1 MALVRDW
8 LDVIDVASP
17 SSSVPIDCNESVAL
31 QVLYIK
37 LIWFI
42 QGVEFSFLLSFP
54 QQDSLSNGEI
64 GQLNSGGAVGFVLS
78 CIPLMLVFLPGLGDL
93 LLIQFLSGEI

>member
-17 SSSVPIDCNESVAL
+17 SSSVAVDCNDSVGLQAL
-31 QVLYIK
+31 YLK

-42 QGVEFSFLLSFP
+42 QGGEFPFLLVVP
-54 QQDSLSNGEI
+54 QQDSLSNSEI
-64 GQLNSGGAVGFVLS
+64 RQLNSGGAVGFVLS
-78 CIPLMLVFLPGLGDL
+78 CIPLMLVFLAGLGNA
-93 LLIQFLSGEI
+93 LLIQLLSGEI